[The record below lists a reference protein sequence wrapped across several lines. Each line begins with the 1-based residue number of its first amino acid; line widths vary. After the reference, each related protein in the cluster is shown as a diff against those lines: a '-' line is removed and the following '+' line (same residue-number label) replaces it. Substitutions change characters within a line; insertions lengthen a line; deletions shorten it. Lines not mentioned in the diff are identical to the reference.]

1 LWPSPDGNLVAA
13 IGPDQRG
20 YFYPVG
26 GGQPR
31 PIPGSAV
38 GDLPIGWS
46 ADGRSLYIVRRGEMP
61 ALVYRLELATG
72 HKNLWKRL
80 MPSDPAGVNIIFP
93 ILLTPDGKSHVY
105 GYRRILSNLY
115 LVEGLK

>member
-1 LWPSPDGNLVAA
+1 
-13 IGPDQRG
+13 
-20 YFYPVG
+20 
-26 GGQPR
+26 
-31 PIPGSAV
+31 
-38 GDLPIGWS
+38 
-46 ADGRSLYIVRRGEMP
+46 MP

-72 HKNLWKRL
+72 RKNLWKRL